1 MARAAQFGQ
10 GIEREW
16 FDVREL
22 AQYASVSERTLR
34 SWIHRP
40 ENALPA
46 VRVEG
51 KILVRK
57 SQFDAWLERH
67 SLARLAA
74 VDVDA
79 IVDSLLRDAQ

>member
-1 MARAAQFGQ
+1 MARRAKAEQ

-16 FDVREL
+16 LDLRGL
-22 AQYASVSERTLR
+22 AQYAAVSERTLR
-34 SWIHRP
+34 SWIHRA

-57 SQFDAWLERH
+57 SQFDVWLERY
-67 SLARLAA
+67 RLSSVAA

-79 IVDSLLRDAQ
+79 IVDALLRDAR